1 MVDVTTSSVIQE
13 MPRAA
18 IVAVF
23 LGGAPLANVV
33 VIDLLLPRWP
43 LHVWALQW
51 RVIHLGGVVAYGGH
65 KVLGPA
71 ITGRCPFLL
80 PRVYAVC
87 TTYS

>member
-18 IVAVF
+18 VVAVF

-43 LHVWALQW
+43 L
-51 RVIHLGGVVAYGGH
+51 RV
-65 KVLGPA
+65 
-71 ITGRCPFLL
+71 
-80 PRVYAVC
+80 
-87 TTYS
+87 